1 MLHSTI
7 QTCRLLL
14 TVLLCACLFSQVD
27 AQVDRR
33 DRSSRATDSAGA
45 RPKIK
50 ETDVRF
56 ELIRE
61 PGTDGVAAQRWGR
74 LFQKLGI
81 TLRIRNPLINDKGE
95 IKESML
101 GRIRQVKAIGV
112 LRADGTIAFP
122 GRSYS
127 TGDAGRLKEWIDELK
142 TYGAQG
148 APAGKPAFGLDQ
160 RQFALLTTSL
170 SQVVEGETEELG
182 LAEALD
188 QLALPSEYPV
198 RLTEDAKAW
207 LAVVSSRKVGS
218 ELKGFSKGTALA
230 VVLNEF
236 GLGFRPLRTPDGSL
250 QLTIAPL
257 KKQPERWPVGWEL
270 EQLKLKRTRVA
281 PKLFKMVPVDLK
293 DVPLKDVLDG
303 VTIASGVPVLIDYY
317 KIEAMGI
324 DVRKLLVSHPPKRT
338 SWSLVLKGITNPH
351 KLTRKVLVDERN
363 RAFVWVTLLVT
374 KRAK

>member
-148 APAGKPAFGLDQ
+148 AL
-160 RQFALLTTSL
+160 
-170 SQVVEGETEELG
+170 
-182 LAEALD
+182 
-188 QLALPSEYPV
+188 
-198 RLTEDAKAW
+198 
-207 LAVVSSRKVGS
+207 
-218 ELKGFSKGTALA
+218 
-230 VVLNEF
+230 
-236 GLGFRPLRTPDGSL
+236 
-250 QLTIAPL
+250 
-257 KKQPERWPVGWEL
+257 
-270 EQLKLKRTRVA
+270 
-281 PKLFKMVPVDLK
+281 
-293 DVPLKDVLDG
+293 
-303 VTIASGVPVLIDYY
+303 
-317 KIEAMGI
+317 
-324 DVRKLLVSHPPKRT
+324 
-338 SWSLVLKGITNPH
+338 
-351 KLTRKVLVDERN
+351 
-363 RAFVWVTLLVT
+363 
-374 KRAK
+374 